1 MNAGHRMRNLVLAV
15 LLFPNLATAAVIEQ
29 ALMSGQPQMSM
40 KDGRANMCG
49 LRVVAL
55 PTTFRDENSPEMF
68 YLDTSLVMGRTGTV
82 VIKGFGARA
91 TQDELA
97 KGKVRKLR
105 LSSLWFKPD
114 GSRAT
119 RPQEGTTSSGD
130 DGISLLYAD
139 QEPYRVYVSFLNS
152 IAKGLNVTIGF
163 RLAPNDDER
172 IVTGVVTLNESDMAS
187 FGKCNVEIAEP

>member
-1 MNAGHRMRNLVLAV
+1 MRNLVFSAF
-15 LLFPNLATAAVIEQ
+15 LFFPTLATAAVIEQ
-29 ALMSGQPQMSM
+29 AVMSGQPQMSM

-55 PTTFRDENSPEMF
+55 PTTFRDENSLEMF

-119 RPQEGTTSSGD
+119 TPQEGTISSGD

-172 IVTGVVTLNESDMAS
+172 IVTGVITLNESDMAS